1 MCRPLHLP
9 AKAVTGAAAAAA
21 AAAVAVGGGDDDGG
35 EGDGDGGGALFSR
48 GAEAD
53 IGAGSAPAAA
63 APSPPAAAAEPEL
76 LFSGVCVHALRP
88 QAAGVLAGASASASV
103 AAESSLADAPL
114 ALALSAPEW
123 LLGAERVSCASTLVW
138 SLGVLL
144 HLLLTGEPPVAAD
157 TAPELL
163 QAIFSGGRPHPRL
176 SAATAAFLSSL
187 LRPEPLKRARAA
199 DALGSAWLGLGH
211 DAVYSEAHLRDG
223 AAQHAPRALLHAL
236 HARLQRRRLDEMLA
250 RCRR

>member
-1 MCRPLHLP
+1 M
-9 AKAVTGAAAAAA
+9 AA
-21 AAAVAVGGGDDDGG
+21 
-35 EGDGDGGGALFSR
+35 
-48 GAEAD
+48 
-53 IGAGSAPAAA
+53 
-63 APSPPAAAAEPEL
+63 
-76 LFSGVCVHALRP
+76 
-88 QAAGVLAGASASASV
+88 V
-103 AAESSLADAPL
+103 AAESSLADSPL

-144 HLLLTGEPPVAAD
+144 HLLLTGEPPVSAD

-176 SAATAAFLSSL
+176 SAATAAFLASL

>member
-1 MCRPLHLP
+1 MELFP
-9 AKAVTGAAAAAA
+9 APRGPVMR
-21 AAAVAVGGGDDDGG
+21 VGYC
-35 EGDGDGGGALFSR
+35 
-48 GAEAD
+48 
-53 IGAGSAPAAA
+53 
-63 APSPPAAAAEPEL
+63 
-76 LFSGVCVHALRP
+76 GVCVHALRP

-103 AAESSLADAPL
+103 AAESSLVDSPL

-199 DALGSAWLGLGH
+199 DALGSAWLRADH